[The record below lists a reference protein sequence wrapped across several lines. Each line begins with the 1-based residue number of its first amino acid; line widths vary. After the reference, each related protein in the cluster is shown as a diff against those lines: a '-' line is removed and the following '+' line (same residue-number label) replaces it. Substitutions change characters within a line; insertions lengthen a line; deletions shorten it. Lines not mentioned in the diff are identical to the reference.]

1 VTVPNHLLCLGL
13 GYSATAL
20 AARLSLRGWHVSAT
34 STRPDGLAR
43 IQAAGYKALPFSQA
57 DPAFTEATHLVVSAP
72 PRSDGDPGLSAGR
85 ATGGDPVLAAF
96 ADAIVASRSIR
107 SIAYLST
114 IGVYG
119 DWSGDWVDET
129 SELRAQSD
137 RSRRRVD
144 AETAW
149 LALGQRSGQEVL
161 IFRLAGIY
169 GPGSSAIDNLRAG
182 TGRRVVKPGQVFNR
196 IHVEDIA
203 GVVEAAFDGRPRHR
217 IYNVT
222 DDEPAP
228 PQDVVAYAAELMG
241 LPVPP
246 EIPFEMAQLSPMG
259 ASFYAENKRASNA
272 RAKGDLGWRPRYSNY
287 REGLRAIL
295 AATD

>member
-1 VTVPNHLLCLGL
+1 MTAPNHLLCLGL

-20 AARLSLRGWHVSAT
+20 AARLSRRGWQVSAT

-43 IQAAGYKALPFSQA
+43 IKAAGYEAVPFSQA
-57 DPAFTEATHLVVSAP
+57 GPALSAATHLVLSAP
-72 PRSDGDPGLSAGR
+72 PGSD
-85 ATGGDPVLAAF
+85 GDPVLAAY
-96 ADAIVASRSIR
+96 ADVIAASGSIR

-161 IFRLAGIY
+161 VFRLAGIY
-169 GPGSSAIDNLRAG
+169 GPGSGAIANLRAG
-182 TGRRVVKPGQVFNR
+182 TARRVVKPGQVFNR

-203 GVVEAAFDGRPRHR
+203 GVVEAAFDGQPRHR
-217 IYNVT
+217 IYNVA

-228 PQDVVAYAAELMG
+228 PQDVVAFAAELLG

-246 EIPFEMAQLSPMG
+246 EIPFDMAQLSPMG
-259 ASFYAENKRASNA
+259 ASFYAESKRASTA

-295 AATD
+295 AATN